1 MQQYIIIVS
10 TIFPESLNNARLHGM
25 DLLEL
30 SASVSLSVSSAV
42 DCHLIKSQCS
52 YFHYLCDGTDDRVR

>member
-1 MQQYIIIVS
+1 MSMLHAAVYYYC
-10 TIFPESLNNARLHGM
+10 IFTESLNNARLRVM

-30 SASVSLSVSSAV
+30 SATVSSAV
-42 DCHLIKSQCS
+42 DYHLIKSQCS